1 MNRKNKRN
9 LGIVVTVFIVAILL
23 SSTSAIPL
31 KNNEA
36 IENNLKNMTKRNTE
50 ILRKKIQEK
59 LDNDEILKEVIK
71 EKYPELYDAITSG
84 ILVNFPIFCWST
96 LLVVFA
102 IATFWMNRGFPRG
115 GTLAFSVW
123 CMICWTGF
131 WE

>member
-71 EKYPELYDAITSG
+71 EKYQNY
-84 ILVNFPIFCWST
+84 
-96 LLVVFA
+96 
-102 IATFWMNRGFPRG
+102 M
-115 GTLAFSVW
+115 
-123 CMICWTGF
+123 MQ
-131 WE
+131 